1 MSDFILARA
10 AAWGPPLH
18 TSSLFLTLARTLEIA
33 GATEKANGKEKKKKK
48 RLFIDRP
55 FFPGWLTAELAA
67 TEGEKW
73 DEKWPVRY
81 TSGSAFV

>member
-10 AAWGPPLH
+10 AARGPLH
-18 TSSLFLTLARTLEIA
+18 TSSLFLTLASTLEIA
-33 GATEKANGKEKKKKK
+33 GATEKANGKEKK